1 MARFRHHAKYYRSRK
16 VLIRGKG
23 GVETD
28 VATLEKMVRDDFKSI
43 WLEHLEDL
51 EDLASDIQNNAEMLV
66 PLDTGA
72 LQSSIE
78 VSVSKSR
85 RFPGIIAHASAT
97 NAGYDY
103 ALIQEE
109 TEPYEGPAG
118 EMLYEHDDGRLAHY
132 LGGSFAMFL
141 SQYYEDVT
149 NGEVLDMPPEL
160 EYAKEYIEIH

>member
-1 MARFRHHAKYYRSRK
+1 MAKFRHYTRHYKGRR

-28 VATLEKMVRDDFKSI
+28 VSNLEKMVREDYKDI
-43 WLEHLEDL
+43 WKEHIEDL

-72 LQSSIE
+72 LMNSIE
-78 VSVSKSR
+78 VRVSRSR
-85 RFPGIIAHASAT
+85 RYPGLIAHARAT

-109 TEPYEGPAG
+109 TEPFDGGKYV
-118 EMLYEHDDGRLAHY
+118 HDDERLAHY
-132 LGGSFAMFL
+132 LGGSFASFL
-141 SQYYEDVT
+141 AQYYEDIT
-149 NGEVLDMPPEL
+149 GEELVMSSEL
-160 EYAKEYIEIH
+160 EHAKDYIESGGEL

>member
-1 MARFRHHAKYYRSRK
+1 MAKFRHYTRHYKGRR

-28 VATLEKMVRDDFKSI
+28 VSNLEKMVREDYKDI
-43 WLEHLEDL
+43 WKEHIEDL

-72 LQSSIE
+72 LMNSIE
-78 VSVSKSR
+78 VRVSRSR
-85 RFPGIIAHASAT
+85 RYPGLIAHARAT

-109 TEPYEGPAG
+109 TEPFDGGKYA
-118 EMLYEHDDGRLAHY
+118 HDDERLAHY
-132 LGGSFAMFL
+132 LGGSFASFL
-141 SQYYEDVT
+141 AQYYEDIT
-149 NGEVLDMPPEL
+149 GEELVMSSEL
-160 EYAKEYIEIH
+160 EHAKDYIESGGEL

>member
-1 MARFRHHAKYYRSRK
+1 MAKFRHYTRHYKGRR

-28 VATLEKMVRDDFKSI
+28 VSNLEKMVREDYKNI
-43 WLEHLEDL
+43 WKEHIEDL

-72 LQSSIE
+72 LMNSIE
-78 VSVSKSR
+78 VRVSRSR
-85 RFPGIIAHASAT
+85 RYPGLIAHARAT

-109 TEPYEGPAG
+109 TEPFDGGKYA
-118 EMLYEHDDGRLAHY
+118 HDDERLAHY
-132 LGGSFAMFL
+132 LGGSFASFL
-141 SQYYEDVT
+141 AQYYEDIT
-149 NGEVLDMPPEL
+149 GEELVMSREL
-160 EYAKEYIEIH
+160 EHAKDYIESGGEL

>member
-1 MARFRHHAKYYRSRK
+1 MAKFRHYTRHYKGRR

-28 VATLEKMVRDDFKSI
+28 VSNLEKMVREDYKNI
-43 WLEHLEDL
+43 WKEHIEDL

-72 LQSSIE
+72 LMSSIE
-78 VSVSKSR
+78 VRVSRSR
-85 RFPGIIAHASAT
+85 RYPGIIAHARAT

-109 TEPYEGPAG
+109 TEPFDGGKYA
-118 EMLYEHDDGRLAHY
+118 HDDERLAHY
-132 LGGSFAMFL
+132 LGGSFASFL
-141 SQYYEDVT
+141 AQYYEDIT
-149 NGEVLDMPPEL
+149 GEELVMSSEL
-160 EYAKEYIEIH
+160 EHAKDYIESGGEL

>member
-1 MARFRHHAKYYRSRK
+1 MAKFRHYTRHYKGRR

-28 VATLEKMVRDDFKSI
+28 VSNLEKMVREDYKNI
-43 WLEHLEDL
+43 WKEHIEDL

-72 LQSSIE
+72 LMNSIE
-78 VSVSKSR
+78 VRVSRSR
-85 RFPGIIAHASAT
+85 RYPGIIAHVSAT

-109 TEPYEGPAG
+109 TEPFDGGKYA
-118 EMLYEHDDGRLAHY
+118 HDDERLAHY
-132 LGGSFAMFL
+132 LGGSFASFL
-141 SQYYEDVT
+141 AQYYEDIT
-149 NGEVLDMPPEL
+149 GEELVMSSEL
-160 EYAKEYIEIH
+160 EHAKDYIESGGEL

>member
-1 MARFRHHAKYYRSRK
+1 MAKFRHCTRHYKGRR

-28 VATLEKMVRDDFKSI
+28 VSNLEKMVREDYKNI
-43 WLEHLEDL
+43 WSEHIADL

-72 LQSSIE
+72 LMNSIE
-78 VSVSKSR
+78 VRVSRSR
-85 RFPGIIAHASAT
+85 RYPGLIAHARAT

-109 TEPYEGPAG
+109 TEPFDGGKYV
-118 EMLYEHDDGRLAHY
+118 HDDERLAHY
-132 LGGSFAMFL
+132 LGGTFAMFL
-141 SQYYEDVT
+141 AQYYEDIT
-149 NGEVLDMPPEL
+149 GEELVMSSEL
-160 EYAKEYIEIH
+160 EHAKDYIESGGAL

>member
-1 MARFRHHAKYYRSRK
+1 MAKFRHYTRHYKGRR

-28 VATLEKMVRDDFKSI
+28 VSNLEKMVREDYKDI
-43 WLEHLEDL
+43 WKEHIEDL

-72 LQSSIE
+72 LMNSIE
-78 VSVSKSR
+78 VRVSRSR
-85 RFPGIIAHASAT
+85 RYPGIIAHVSAT

-109 TEPYEGPAG
+109 TEPFDGGKYA
-118 EMLYEHDDGRLAHY
+118 HDDERLAHY
-132 LGGSFAMFL
+132 LGGSFASFL
-141 SQYYEDVT
+141 AQYYEDIT
-149 NGEVLDMPPEL
+149 GEELVMSSEL
-160 EYAKEYIEIH
+160 EHAKDYIESGGEL

>member
-1 MARFRHHAKYYRSRK
+1 MAKFRHYTRHYKGRR

-28 VATLEKMVRDDFKSI
+28 VSNLEKMVREDYKDI
-43 WLEHLEDL
+43 WKEHIEDL

-72 LQSSIE
+72 LMNSIE
-78 VSVSKSR
+78 VRVSRSR
-85 RFPGIIAHASAT
+85 RYPGIIAHARAT

-109 TEPYEGPAG
+109 TEPFDGGKYA
-118 EMLYEHDDGRLAHY
+118 HDDERLAHY
-132 LGGSFAMFL
+132 LGGSFASFL
-141 SQYYEDVT
+141 AQYYEDIT
-149 NGEVLDMPPEL
+149 GEELVMSSEL
-160 EYAKEYIEIH
+160 EHAKDYIESGGEL

>member
-1 MARFRHHAKYYRSRK
+1 MAKFRHYTRHYKGRR

-28 VATLEKMVRDDFKSI
+28 VSNLEKMVREDYKDI
-43 WLEHLEDL
+43 WKEHIEDL

-72 LQSSIE
+72 LMNSIE
-78 VSVSKSR
+78 VRVSRSR
-85 RFPGIIAHASAT
+85 RYPGIIAHVSAT

-109 TEPYEGPAG
+109 TEPFDGGKYA
-118 EMLYEHDDGRLAHY
+118 HDDERLAHY
-132 LGGSFAMFL
+132 LGGSFASFL
-141 SQYYEDVT
+141 AQYYEDIT
-149 NGEVLDMPPEL
+149 GEELVMSSEL
-160 EYAKEYIEIH
+160 EHAKDYIESGGAL